1 MRQYAHARLPGGRKL
16 LYNTAAMVRTV
27 RSFASENTVLLIAA
41 SFALLSAFI
50 VPPDAQYLQYIDFKT
65 VSCLFSTLAAIC
77 ALRNIRFFTMI
88 ARKIVSVAGNLKAA
102 VLLLLYITFIGSML
116 IANDMALI
124 TFLPLG
130 YIILKETNQER
141 HAAFVFILQN
151 ISANLGG
158 MLTPFGN
165 PQNLFLHSKFS
176 IPVGEFLGIMAPP
189 FLVSIVMLTLC
200 ILFLPSANLELDT
213 GGEELKMKG
222 KGWVYIALFCLAILG
237 VFNMVHYLIV
247 SAVIIAVLMVMDR
260 KALKEVDYPL
270 LATFV
275 AFFIFAGNVSRIE
288 AVGRFVSPLAD
299 RFTMLFSS
307 LSCQLISNVPSAILL
322 SQFTDNY
329 RSLLLGVNIG
339 GTGTLIASLASLI
352 TFRAYTSRYPD
363 KTKKY
368 LGLFFLMNF
377 AFLAVL
383 ICFELI
389 LGYR

>member
-1 MRQYAHARLPGGRKL
+1 
-16 LYNTAAMVRTV
+16 MVRTV
-27 RSFASENTVLLIAA
+27 RSFASENTVLLIAT

-165 PQNLFLHSKFS
+165 PQNLFL
-176 IPVGEFLGIMAPP
+176 
-189 FLVSIVMLTLC
+189 
-200 ILFLPSANLELDT
+200 
-213 GGEELKMKG
+213 
-222 KGWVYIALFCLAILG
+222 
-237 VFNMVHYLIV
+237 
-247 SAVIIAVLMVMDR
+247 
-260 KALKEVDYPL
+260 
-270 LATFV
+270 
-275 AFFIFAGNVSRIE
+275 
-288 AVGRFVSPLAD
+288 
-299 RFTMLFSS
+299 
-307 LSCQLISNVPSAILL
+307 
-322 SQFTDNY
+322 
-329 RSLLLGVNIG
+329 
-339 GTGTLIASLASLI
+339 
-352 TFRAYTSRYPD
+352 
-363 KTKKY
+363 
-368 LGLFFLMNF
+368 
-377 AFLAVL
+377 
-383 ICFELI
+383 
-389 LGYR
+389 

>member
-1 MRQYAHARLPGGRKL
+1 MRQYAHARLPGGRKF
-16 LYNTAAMVRTV
+16 LYHTAAMIRTV
-27 RSFASENTVLLIAA
+27 RSFVAENTVLLIAA

-50 VPPDAQYLQYIDFKT
+50 VPPDGQYLQYIDFKT

-165 PQNLFLHSKFS
+165 PQNLFLYSKFS

-189 FLVSIVMLTLC
+189 FLVSIFMLTLC
-200 ILFLPSANLELDT
+200 ALLLPSSKLELDT
-213 GGEELKMKG
+213 SGNEIKMDV

-237 VFNMVHYLIV
+237 VFNIVHYLIV
-247 SAVIIAVLMVMDR
+247 AATIVAVLFFMDR
-260 KALKEVDYPL
+260 KALREVDYPL

-275 AFFIFAGNVSRIE
+275 AFFIFSGNVSRID

-299 RFTMLFSS
+299 NFTMLFSS
-307 LSCQLISNVPSAILL
+307 LSCQMISNVPSAILL
-322 SQFTDNY
+322 SRFTDNY

-377 AFLAVL
+377 IFLAVL
-383 ICFELI
+383 ICFELV